1 MILKNWVEL
10 DEAENEFFIRNWSTH
25 KINSISNGCMITNH
39 LGIRLCYKRWYFKER
54 RTIESWNIIS
64 TTWWNMLDR
73 INSLWNLKIFRLL
86 FLTVFSS
93 VLLLLEN
100 PTYTFEARLS
110 KSFYCELTPLCTQ
123 GVGGHNKKL
132 LMIIWTHER
141 SQIVSEKNCSS
152 IPAIFLYTAMMNQ
165 SPQVGT
171 LIEIDRAC

>member
-39 LGIRLCYKRWYFKER
+39 LGIRLCYKKWYFKER

-64 TTWWNMLDR
+64 N
-73 INSLWNLKIFRLL
+73 NLMKYAGQDKFTLKSQNIPTSFPCSAVLP
-86 FLTVFSS
+86 SP
-93 VLLLLEN
+93 VLLILEN

-110 KSFYCELTPLCTQ
+110 KSFYCELTPLCTH

-141 SQIVSEKNCSS
+141 SPNQIVSEKTVHLSLPSFCILPWWISHLRL
-152 IPAIFLYTAMMNQ
+152 AH
-165 SPQVGT
+165 
-171 LIEIDRAC
+171 